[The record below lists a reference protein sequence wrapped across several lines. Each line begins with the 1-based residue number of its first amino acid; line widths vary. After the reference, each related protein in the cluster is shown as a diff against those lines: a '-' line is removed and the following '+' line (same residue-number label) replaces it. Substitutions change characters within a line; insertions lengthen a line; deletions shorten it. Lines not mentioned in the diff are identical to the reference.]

1 MKNNTNE
8 IYDILIIGAG
18 PGGITAAIY
27 GARAMAKIA
36 MIEKGAPGGKV
47 TKTSEIEN
55 YPGFDSIQGSDLAFK
70 MFEQTQKLNIPYL
83 AERVTNIIKKD
94 NLFELDLFSGRKLFA
109 KVVIVATGTVE
120 RKLGIPG
127 ELELNSRGVSYCAV
141 CDGVLYKEKDVAV
154 VGGGYAAIEEAIYLA
169 RFVNK
174 VYLIHRRDQFRADIN
189 VVNKAKANP
198 KINFIVDTIATEIKD
213 IAANRVTSIVVK
225 NLKTDKISELE
236 VSAVFPYIGAIPI
249 SDFAKNLDV
258 LDENGY
264 FVVDNKCLT
273 KVPGL
278 YAAGDVTNT
287 TLRQIATAVSDGAK
301 AAQFALEY
309 LDNYC

>member
-36 MIEKGAPGGKV
+36 MIEKGAPGGKI

-55 YPGFDSIQGSDLAFK
+55 YPGFDSIQGPDLALK

-83 AERVTNIIKKD
+83 AERVTNITKKD
-94 NLFELDLFSGRKLFA
+94 NLFELDLLSGKKLFA

-127 ELELNSRGVSYCAV
+127 EIELNSRGVSYCAV
-141 CDGVLYKEKDVAV
+141 CDGALYRRKDVVV
-154 VGGGYAAIEEAIYLA
+154 VGGGYSAIEEAMYLA

-174 VYLIHRRDQFRADIN
+174 VYLIHRRDQFRADMNI
-189 VVNKAKANP
+189 VNKAKANP
-198 KINFIVDTIATEIKD
+198 KIDFIVDSIVTEIKD
-213 IAANRVTSIVVK
+213 VDANRVTAIVVK
-225 NLKTDKISELE
+225 NVKTDEITELE

-264 FVVDNKCLT
+264 FIVDNKCLT

-278 YAAGDVTNT
+278 YATGDVTNT

-309 LDNYC
+309 LDNCC

>member
-36 MIEKGAPGGKV
+36 MIEKGAPGGKI

-55 YPGFDSIQGSDLAFK
+55 YPGFDSIQGPDLALK

-83 AERVTNIIKKD
+83 AERVTNITKKD
-94 NLFELDLFSGRKLFA
+94 NLFELDLLSGKKLFA

-127 ELELNSRGVSYCAV
+127 EIELNSRGVSYCAV
-141 CDGVLYKEKDVAV
+141 CDGALYRGKDVVV
-154 VGGGYAAIEEAIYLA
+154 VGGGYAAIEEAMYLA

-174 VYLIHRRDQFRADIN
+174 VYLIHRRDQFRADMNI
-189 VVNKAKANP
+189 
-198 KINFIVDTIATEIKD
+198 F
-213 IAANRVTSIVVK
+213 
-225 NLKTDKISELE
+225 
-236 VSAVFPYIGAIPI
+236 
-249 SDFAKNLDV
+249 
-258 LDENGY
+258 
-264 FVVDNKCLT
+264 
-273 KVPGL
+273 
-278 YAAGDVTNT
+278 
-287 TLRQIATAVSDGAK
+287 
-301 AAQFALEY
+301 
-309 LDNYC
+309 